1 MNNQDFK
8 QILQQELKNV
18 ATENDVR
25 EMVREETKEL
35 KSDVKDLKQGQ
46 KNHEKIFTA
55 IKKDLSKLDGIDKI
69 TKEILE
75 LEKKEEE
82 ER

>member
-55 IKKDLSKLDGIDKI
+55 IKKDLSKLDGIDKT